1 VIFIAAGNSSLIRE
15 CNMIDEEKIMGNC
28 DLAGKKILF
37 ILPPCNFR
45 DEEYQ
50 KPRAIFA
57 NAGARVIVAS
67 SALAPAEGMFGAR
80 VTPDASIKEVK
91 AEDFDAI
98 LLVGG
103 VGSNKFWHNATVHNL
118 AREAGRAGKVVSA
131 ICLAPVTLA
140 NAGLLEGKRAT
151 AYPSAESFLKWKGAI
166 YTGNSVEVDG
176 NIVTANGPEAAEE
189 IARAVV
195 RLMYEINF
203 NAR

>member
-1 VIFIAAGNSSLIRE
+1 
-15 CNMIDEEKIMGNC
+15 MEKLN
-28 DLAGKKILF
+28 LAGQKILF
-37 ILPPCNFR
+37 ILPPSNFR
-45 DEEYQ
+45 DEEYE
-50 KPRAIFA
+50 KPRAIFE
-57 NAGARVIVAS
+57 NAGACVIVAS
-67 SALAPAEGMFGAR
+67 SALAPAEGMLGAL

-91 AEDFDAI
+91 AEDFDGI

-103 VGSNKFWHNATVHNL
+103 VGSNKFWHNEIVHDLIRN
-118 AREAGRAGKVVSA
+118 ANQTGKVVSA

-166 YTGNSVEVDG
+166 YTGNPVEVAG

-189 IARAVV
+189 FAQAVV

>member
-1 VIFIAAGNSSLIRE
+1 
-15 CNMIDEEKIMGNC
+15 MEKL
-28 DLAGKKILF
+28 DLSGKKILF
-37 ILPPCNFR
+37 ILPPHNFR

-50 KPRAIFA
+50 KPRAIFE

-67 SALAPAEGMFGAR
+67 SALAPAEGMFGTC
-80 VTPDASIKEVK
+80 VTPDISIKEVK
-91 AEDFDAI
+91 AEDVDAI

-103 VGSNKFWHNATVHNL
+103 VGSNKFWHNETVHGL
-118 AREAGRAGKVVSA
+118 VREFNKKGKVVSA

-151 AYPSAESFLKWKGAI
+151 AYPSADNFLKWKGAV
-166 YTGNSVEVDG
+166 YTGIPVEVDG

-189 IARAVV
+189 FAQAVAK
-195 RLMYEINF
+195 LMYEISF

>member
-1 VIFIAAGNSSLIRE
+1 MAKTALQ
-15 CNMIDEEKIMGNC
+15 
-28 DLAGKKILF
+28 GKKILF
-37 ILPPCNFR
+37 ILPPHNFR

-50 KPRAIFA
+50 KPRAIFE

-67 SALAPAEGMFGAR
+67 SSLALAEGMLGAL

-103 VGSNKFWHNATVHNL
+103 VGSNKFWHHEIVHDL
-118 AREAGRAGKVVSA
+118 VREAGKAGKVVSA

-151 AYPSAESFLKWKGAI
+151 AYPSAESFLKWKGAT
-166 YTGNSVEVDG
+166 YTGNPVEVDG
-176 NIVTANGPEAAEE
+176 HIVTANGPEAAEE
-189 IARAVV
+189 FAQAVAEMV
-195 RLMYEINF
+195 AITGRNKESKT
-203 NAR
+203 